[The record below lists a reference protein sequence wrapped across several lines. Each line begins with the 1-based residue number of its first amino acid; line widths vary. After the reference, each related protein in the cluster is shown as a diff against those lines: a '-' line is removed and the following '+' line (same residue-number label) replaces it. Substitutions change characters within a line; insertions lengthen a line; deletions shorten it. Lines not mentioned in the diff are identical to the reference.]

1 MLVRASLLAASNT
14 PKITEWISAI
24 STATLGLLGLIF
36 TSWQWRANGFRPQM
50 SARIDATREAIELK
64 IVNKGRAGGVVEE
77 VVVLRPMG
85 EYLVIDKKARF
96 EGFTGDEFR
105 AILLPG
111 FASMR
116 LIIQA
121 PEERAFAENTR
132 LRVGI
137 GRARDKDVPLTPEL
151 NVRLY
156 GLKSVLPPGTN
167 A

>member
-96 EGFTGDEFR
+96 EGFTGDEF
-105 AILLPG
+105 
-111 FASMR
+111 S
-116 LIIQA
+116 
-121 PEERAFAENTR
+121 
-132 LRVGI
+132 
-137 GRARDKDVPLTPEL
+137 D
-151 NVRLY
+151 
-156 GLKSVLPPGTN
+156 
-167 A
+167 